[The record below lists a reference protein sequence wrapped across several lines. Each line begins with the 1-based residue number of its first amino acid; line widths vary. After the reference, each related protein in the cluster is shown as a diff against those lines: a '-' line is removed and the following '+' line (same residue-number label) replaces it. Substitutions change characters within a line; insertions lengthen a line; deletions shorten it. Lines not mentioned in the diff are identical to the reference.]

1 MVEVASGVGLNVR
14 CDGVDVSEDVDLHD
28 GGDDS
33 RGLDGAGLDGR
44 LVTVS
49 PGFAKSS
56 GKTSQTVSHSFSISA
71 VI

>member
-1 MVEVASGVGLNVR
+1 MEEMIVEAWMVQ
-14 CDGVDVSEDVDLHD
+14 
-28 GGDDS
+28 
-33 RGLDGAGLDGR
+33 GLDGR

-56 GKTSQTVSHSFSISA
+56 GKTSLTVSHSFSISA